1 MPSRPFSPRANQKV
15 VVCTT
20 PEILLRPQVDMR
32 SSRANIVA
40 GVGRTSAQREQVTA
54 PNRDELVK
62 LEVSL
67 QRLLAGPS
75 TLSFLVD
82 LAARWGEPLY
92 LVGGFLRDVLLGQSS
107 DEVDLVSRRASELAE
122 ACSGERGARL
132 VQIDRRF
139 GALRLIPPGA
149 DRVGPISSIDLS
161 PLRGSSILED
171 LRYRDFTIN
180 AMALDLVA
188 WRSTGRVQFIDPLG
202 GLADLHSGQL
212 RVCTSRSF
220 ADDPL
225 RVLRAY
231 RFLASY
237 PFSLEP
243 RTGALIKGRGRGLGD
258 VAVERVRD
266 ELSLILETRH
276 AARIFRM
283 LDEDGVVQFLLPEC
297 EPMRGLEQNGD
308 RRLDLWTH
316 TLLTLQ
322 ALEDL
327 MARPEILFT
336 GFVTEVNG
344 ILGERLAGERT
355 RSGVVKLA
363 ALLRDVAKPVCRKVG
378 EGGAVDL
385 HGHEV
390 AGARLAASICSRL
403 RFSNQEIHEVAELV
417 RQHMRVGHLLHL
429 EPPNSRALSR
439 FFRLGPTLF
448 WPLMFLAASDY
459 GAARDSLSPDAD
471 LTRLRQQ
478 VAQWL
483 EFYHRELRPRE
494 AAPALISG
502 HDLMAELQLSPG
514 PLVGRLLRAVT
525 DLQWEG
531 RISSREEALQEA
543 SRLLARWSGPE
554 RPSGPSHS
562 P

>member
-1 MPSRPFSPRANQKV
+1 M
-15 VVCTT
+15 
-20 PEILLRPQVDMR
+20 
-32 SSRANIVA
+32 
-40 GVGRTSAQREQVTA
+40 TA

-67 QRLLAGPS
+67 ERLLAGPS
-75 TLSFLVD
+75 TLSFVVD
-82 LAARWGEPLY
+82 FAARWGEPLY

-107 DEVDLVSRRASELAE
+107 DEVDLVSRRASELAA

-149 DRVGPISSIDLS
+149 ERAGPIRSIDLS
-161 PLRGSSILED
+161 SLRGSSILED

-188 WRSTGRVQFIDPLG
+188 WRSTGRVQFIDPLD
-202 GLADLHSGQL
+202 GLADLRSGQL

-231 RFLASY
+231 RFLAFY
-237 PFSLEP
+237 PFSLEL
-243 RTGALIKGRGRGLGD
+243 RTAALIKGRGRGLGE

-266 ELSLILETRH
+266 ELSLILETQR
-276 AARIFRM
+276 AGRIFTM

-297 EPMRGLEQNGD
+297 EPMRGLEQNGFPH
-308 RRLDLWTH
+308 LNLWTH

-322 ALEDL
+322 ALEEF

-336 GFVTEVNG
+336 GFASEVNA

-363 ALLRDVAKPVCRKVG
+363 ALLRDVAKPVCRRIG
-378 EGGAVDL
+378 EGGAVHF

-390 AGARLAASICSRL
+390 AGARLAGSICSRL

-429 EPPNSRALSR
+429 ESPSSRALCR

-448 WPLMFLAASDY
+448 WPLMLLAASDY
-459 GAARDSLSPDAD
+459 GAARDPLAPGAD
-471 LTRLRQQ
+471 LTWLRQQ
-478 VAQWL
+478 VDQWL

-502 HDLMAELQLSPG
+502 HDLMAELHLSPG
-514 PLVGRLLRAVT
+514 PLVGRLLRAVI

-543 SRLLARWSGPE
+543 SRLVGRWSAAP
-554 RPSGPSHS
+554 RQSGVSH
-562 P
+562 PP

>member
-1 MPSRPFSPRANQKV
+1 M
-15 VVCTT
+15 
-20 PEILLRPQVDMR
+20 
-32 SSRANIVA
+32 
-40 GVGRTSAQREQVTA
+40 TA
-54 PNRDELVK
+54 PHREEVVK
-62 LEVSL
+62 LEASL
-67 QRLLAGPS
+67 ERLLAGPS
-75 TLSFLVD
+75 TLAFAVD
-82 LAARWGEPLY
+82 LAAGWGEPLY

-107 DEVDLVSRRASELAE
+107 AEVDLVSRRASELAA
-122 ACSGERGARL
+122 ACSRERGARL

-139 GALRLIPPGA
+139 GALRLILPGPE
-149 DRVGPISSIDLS
+149 RVGPIRSLDLS
-161 PLRGSSILED
+161 PLRGSAILED
-171 LRYRDFTIN
+171 LRYRDFTVN

-188 WRSTGRVQFIDPLG
+188 WRNGGRVELIDPLG
-202 GLADLHSGQL
+202 GLVDLRSGQL
-212 RVCTSRSF
+212 RACTSRSF

-243 RTGALIKGRGRGLGD
+243 RTWTLIKERGWSLAE
-258 VAVERVRD
+258 VAMERVRD
-266 ELSLILETRH
+266 ELFLILETPR

-283 LDEDGVVQFLLPEC
+283 LDEDGVVQSLLPEC
-297 EPMRGLEQNGD
+297 EPMRGLEQNGY
-308 RRLDLWTH
+308 RHLDLWAYS
-316 TLLTLQ
+316 LLTFQ

-327 MARPEILFT
+327 MARPEIVFT
-336 GFVTEVNG
+336 GFVREVNA
-344 ILGERLAGERT
+344 ILGGTLAGDRT

-363 ALLRDVAKPVCRKVG
+363 ALLRHVAKPLCRKVG
-378 EGGAVDL
+378 EGGAVHF

-403 RFSNQEIHEVAELV
+403 RLSNQEINEVAELV
-417 RQHMRVGHLLHL
+417 RQQMRVGYLLRR
-429 EPPNSRALSR
+429 EPPTSRALSR

-448 WPLMFLAASDY
+448 WPLILLAAADY
-459 GAARDSLSPDAD
+459 KAARGPLSPGAD
-471 LTRLRQQ
+471 LSRLRQQ

-502 HDLMAELQLSPG
+502 GELMEELHLSPG
-514 PLVGRLLRAVT
+514 PLVGRLLRAVI

-531 RISSREEALQEA
+531 RISSREEALREA
-543 SRLLARWSGPE
+543 ARLLACWTPLEHRS
-554 RPSGPSHS
+554 SASHS